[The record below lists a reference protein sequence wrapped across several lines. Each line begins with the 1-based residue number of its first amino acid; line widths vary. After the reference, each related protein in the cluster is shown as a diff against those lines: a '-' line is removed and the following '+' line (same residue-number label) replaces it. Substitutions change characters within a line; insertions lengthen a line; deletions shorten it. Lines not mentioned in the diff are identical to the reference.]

1 MRAHGLSSLLALV
14 VAGGCAVVVG
24 AGCGGGGEPHESDA
38 SPGDTAMDRPIDAS
52 GTGGAAGGPGGI
64 GGSGGAGGGGGGG
77 GSVVTGA
84 EIGATCALAAD
95 CKSGFC
101 FDGVCCRSDCSGMC
115 QSCNQPGSVG
125 TCTNVP
131 VGADPRNDCPDD
143 GATGCMRD
151 GFCDGT

>member
-1 MRAHGLSSLLALV
+1 MRALRLSSLLALV
-14 VAGGCAVVVG
+14 VVGGG
-24 AGCGGGGEPHESDA
+24 ASLIGCGGGGEAHEGDA
-38 SPGDTAMDRPIDAS
+38 SPGDTAMDRPIDAG

-101 FDGVCCRSDCSGMC
+101 
-115 QSCNQPGSVG
+115 
-125 TCTNVP
+125 
-131 VGADPRNDCPDD
+131 
-143 GATGCMRD
+143 
-151 GFCDGT
+151 